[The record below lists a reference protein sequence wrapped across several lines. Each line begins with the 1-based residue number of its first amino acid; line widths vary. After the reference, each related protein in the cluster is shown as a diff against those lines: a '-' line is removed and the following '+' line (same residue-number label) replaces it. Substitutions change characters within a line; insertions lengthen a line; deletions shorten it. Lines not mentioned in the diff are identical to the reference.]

1 MRKRASPRS
10 SACSGRSAVVDRVV
24 RDADL
29 DRAGAVLLGVE
40 RPSVLGG
47 AVERRLGALAE
58 ERDKSGN
65 ELEDRRDLAEDRA
78 ADLHA
83 VQEDEARNGARDLER
98 ELVVDLGQAVVHVLA
113 DDDGREQGIERRE
126 NQIRPRAAELARIGL
141 RVSGRSRERGHQRER
156 QERGSNGQRSRCMHH
171 RTDPPGASE
180 PCEPRPKPQ
189 AVSTSDRTGTFW
201 SGAQMSKSG
210 REGPPL
216 VAIVGRANVG
226 KSTLF
231 NRLLR
236 ESRSL
241 VEDRPGVT
249 RDRVASLSLI
259 EGREVLL
266 VDTGGLDPEAELGIP
281 AAIRRQV
288 DLVVADAAVIVFVVD
303 ARDGVLPGDQQIAE
317 LLRRAGPQ
325 VVVVANKADNPKL
338 EAASAEFHRL
348 GFPEIIPTS
357 AAHAR
362 GLVDLEIAIAERLP
376 ASSEPVATE
385 RRAGPPRLAIVGR
398 PNVGKSSLLNALLG
412 EERNIV
418 ADEPGTTRDST
429 DSFLRVDEREV
440 VLVDTAGM
448 RKPGR
453 RSDRLERGSA
463 LMALRTIER
472 ADVGLLVLDAETG
485 VAEQD
490 AKIARLAL
498 DRGRPLVL
506 VLNKWDTIENG
517 HRGAEVERQL
527 ERRLGFVPE
536 PVIVR
541 TSAITGRGLARLL
554 PEALR

>member
-1 MRKRASPRS
+1 M
-10 SACSGRSAVVDRVV
+10 V
-24 RDADL
+24 
-29 DRAGAVLLGVE
+29 
-40 RPSVLGG
+40 
-47 AVERRLGALAE
+47 
-58 ERDKSGN
+58 KSGN
-65 ELEDRRDLAEDRA
+65 E
-78 ADLHA
+78 
-83 VQEDEARNGARDLER
+83 
-98 ELVVDLGQAVVHVLA
+98 
-113 DDDGREQGIERRE
+113 
-126 NQIRPRAAELARIGL
+126 
-141 RVSGRSRERGHQRER
+141 S
-156 QERGSNGQRSRCMHH
+156 
-171 RTDPPGASE
+171 PP
-180 PCEPRPKPQ
+180 
-189 AVSTSDRTGTFW
+189 
-201 SGAQMSKSG
+201 M
-210 REGPPL
+210 

-249 RDRVASLSLI
+249 RDRVASLTQI
-259 EGREVLL
+259 EGHELLL
-266 VDTGGLDPEAELGIP
+266 VDTGGLDPDAEQGIP

-288 DLVVADAAVIVFVVD
+288 ALVVADAAVILFVVD
-303 ARDGVLPGDQQIAE
+303 AIEGVLAGDQQIAE
-317 LLRRAGPQ
+317 LLRRAGRQ

-338 EAASAEFHRL
+338 EAASADFHRL

-362 GLVDLEIAIAERLP
+362 GLVDLEMSIAERLP
-376 ASSEPVATE
+376 PLSDSAAPV
-385 RRAGPPRLAIVGR
+385 RRTGPPRLAIVGR

-429 DSFLRVDEREV
+429 DSFLRVDGREV

-453 RSDRLERGSA
+453 RAERLERGSA
-463 LMALRTIER
+463 LMALRTLER
-472 ADVGLLVLDAETG
+472 ADVGLLVLDAESG

-506 VLNKWDTIENG
+506 VLNKWDVIEG
-517 HRGAEVERQL
+517 TDRGSEVERQL

-536 PVIVR
+536 PVVLR
-541 TSAITGRGLARLL
+541 TSAKTRKGLSRLL
-554 PEALR
+554 PEALRLFDELDVEVPTAELNRALEEATSRNVPPLRGKRRARFFYVTQIAKRPLTLLVFMNDPSLIAPNYQRYLQSFFRKRFGVRSSPVRVLLRGRNERADDAADAKDGPAAKTR

>member
-1 MRKRASPRS
+1 
-10 SACSGRSAVVDRVV
+10 
-24 RDADL
+24 
-29 DRAGAVLLGVE
+29 
-40 RPSVLGG
+40 
-47 AVERRLGALAE
+47 
-58 ERDKSGN
+58 
-65 ELEDRRDLAEDRA
+65 
-78 ADLHA
+78 
-83 VQEDEARNGARDLER
+83 
-98 ELVVDLGQAVVHVLA
+98 
-113 DDDGREQGIERRE
+113 
-126 NQIRPRAAELARIGL
+126 
-141 RVSGRSRERGHQRER
+141 
-156 QERGSNGQRSRCMHH
+156 
-171 RTDPPGASE
+171 
-180 PCEPRPKPQ
+180 
-189 AVSTSDRTGTFW
+189 
-201 SGAQMSKSG
+201 MSKGG

-249 RDRVASLSLI
+249 RDRVASLARI

-303 ARDGVLPGDQQIAE
+303 ARDGALPGDQQIAE
-317 LLRRAGPQ
+317 LLRRAGRK

-338 EAASAEFHRL
+338 EAASAEFHLL

-362 GLVDLEIAIAERLP
+362 GVVDLEIAIAERLP
-376 ASSEPVATE
+376 ESGDAAPAE
-385 RRAGPPRLAIVGR
+385 RRLGPPRLAIVGR

-429 DSFLRVDEREV
+429 DSFLRAGEREV

-453 RSDRLERGSA
+453 RAERLERGSA

-485 VAEQD
+485 VTEQD

-498 DRGRPLVL
+498 DRGRPVVL
-506 VLNKWDTIENG
+506 VLNKWDTIEDS
-517 HRGAEVERQL
+517 HRGAEVARQL

-554 PEALR
+554 PEALRLYDDLDVEVPTAELNRALEEATGRNVPPLRGKRRARFFYATQVAKRPLTLLVFMNDPTLIAPNYHRYLEAFFRKRFGVRSSPVRLLLRGRAERSEDSDGAKDGPAAKTR

>member
-1 MRKRASPRS
+1 MT
-10 SACSGRSAVVDRVV
+10 
-24 RDADL
+24 
-29 DRAGAVLLGVE
+29 
-40 RPSVLGG
+40 
-47 AVERRLGALAE
+47 
-58 ERDKSGN
+58 KSGS
-65 ELEDRRDLAEDRA
+65 
-78 ADLHA
+78 
-83 VQEDEARNGARDLER
+83 
-98 ELVVDLGQAVVHVLA
+98 
-113 DDDGREQGIERRE
+113 DG
-126 NQIRPRAAELARIGL
+126 PA
-141 RVSGRSRERGHQRER
+141 
-156 QERGSNGQRSRCMHH
+156 
-171 RTDPPGASE
+171 
-180 PCEPRPKPQ
+180 
-189 AVSTSDRTGTFW
+189 
-201 SGAQMSKSG
+201 
-210 REGPPL
+210 L

-249 RDRVASLSLI
+249 RDRVASLTRI
-259 EGREVLL
+259 EGHEVLL
-266 VDTGGLDPEAELGIP
+266 VDTGGLDPDAEQGIP

-288 DLVVADAAVIVFVVD
+288 GLVVAEAAVIVFVVD
-303 ARDGVLPGDQQIAE
+303 ARDGMLAGDQQIAD

-325 VVVVANKADNPKL
+325 VVVAANKADNPKL

-362 GLVDLEIAIAERLP
+362 GLVDLEMAIAERLP
-376 ASSEPVATE
+376 AASERVATE

-429 DSFLRVDEREV
+429 DSFLRVDGREV

-448 RKPGR
+448 RKAGR
-453 RSDRLERGSA
+453 RADRIERGSA
-463 LMALRTIER
+463 LRALRTIER
-472 ADVGLLVLDAETG
+472 ADVGLLVLDAESG

-506 VLNKWDTIENG
+506 VLNKWDVIEG
-517 HRGAEVERQL
+517 TDRGLEVERQL

-536 PVIVR
+536 AVVLR
-541 TSAITGRGLARLL
+541 TSAKTGKGLARLL
-554 PEALR
+554 PEALRLYDDLDVEVPTAELNRALEEATTRNVPPLRGKRRARFFYATQVAKRPLTLLVFMNDPTLIAPNYHRYLEGFFRKRFGVRSAPVRVLLRGRSERADDATAPEDGPEAKTR